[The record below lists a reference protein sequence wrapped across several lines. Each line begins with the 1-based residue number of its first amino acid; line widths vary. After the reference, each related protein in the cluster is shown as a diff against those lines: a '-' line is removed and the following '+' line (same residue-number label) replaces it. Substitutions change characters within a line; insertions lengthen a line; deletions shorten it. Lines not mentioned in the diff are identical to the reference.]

1 MEMILKIT
9 CHTIYME
16 FKFLRED
23 YNPRADLV
31 RSKRKTISEEIIFRK
46 HERTISDSYLT
57 QNQNSVIPKGIDQ
70 RSEECEIDPTLSEK
84 VQECM
89 ESHPN

>member
-1 MEMILKIT
+1 MEV
-9 CHTIYME
+9 
-16 FKFLRED
+16 KFLREE
-23 YNPRADLV
+23 YNPRTDLV
-31 RSKRKTISEEIIFRK
+31 RSKRKISKEIIFRK
-46 HERTISDSYLT
+46 YGRTISDNYVT

-70 RSEECEIDPTLSEK
+70 RSEECEINPTVSEE